1 MELNKKTLRS
11 LFLGV
16 AGCILLYFV
25 LHETE
30 RISALLKSG
39 IRIILPFI
47 AGAAVA
53 FILNVPM
60 RAIEK
65 WFKGVKNPGFRRAL
79 AIVVTLLIVV
89 LVLFGVFYLLIPQI
103 VATVESLV
111 ATLPDFFER
120 VYAQAMEFLNAHPE
134 AMEWLSENT
143 DFENLDWSGLIQ
155 KAVTLIT
162 NSLTTIA
169 DKMLQLV
176 ISLSTGVFNAV
187 VSLVFALYCLARKEI
202 LARQGRRLLYA
213 TVPEKVADEIIRILR
228 MSNSTFS
235 NFISGQCLEAVILG
249 LMFAVCMTVF
259 GMPYMPLVSVTIAVT
274 ALVPI
279 VGAFVGCIVG
289 AFFILID
296 SPILAFWFVIMFLI
310 LQQIEGN
317 LIYPKV
323 VGTSIGL
330 PGMWVLV
337 AVAVGGDLMGVG
349 GMLLMI
355 PLASVIYALLREFS
369 DKRLAAKGIAPEKLQ
384 AQPPIL
390 KSEFK
395 EKLKKTKEKPKKQPE
410 EAPEVI
416 EEVTEEITES
426 LPEETVE
433 EILEEEI
440 EEIAEETTEETPAE
454 VSEEA
459 TEEIPVEVSEEA
471 TEENE
476 E

>member
-1 MELNKKTLRS
+1 MELNKKNLRNI
-11 LFLGV
+11 FLGV
-16 AGCILLYFV
+16 AGCIVLYFV
-25 LHETE
+25 LHETG
-30 RISALLKSG
+30 RIVGLLKTG
-39 IRIILPFI
+39 IKILMPFI
-47 AGAAVA
+47 AGAVVA

-65 WFKGVKNPGFRRAL
+65 WFKGVKKDGLRRAL
-79 AIVVTLLIVV
+79 AIILTLFFVI

-103 VATVESLV
+103 ISTVESLV
-111 ATLPDFFER
+111 ATLPDFFNR
-120 VYAQAMEFLNAHPE
+120 VYNQTMAFLNDNPE
-134 AMEWLSENT
+134 VMEWLSENT
-143 DFENLDWSGLIQ
+143 DFENLDLAGLIQ
-155 KAVTLIT
+155 KLVSFIS
-162 NSLTTIA
+162 NSLTSIA
-169 DKMLQLV
+169 DKAFQLV
-176 ISLSTGVFNAV
+176 IGLSTGIFNGV
-187 VSLVFALYCLARKEI
+187 LSFVFALYCLARKEI

-213 TVPEKVADEIIRILR
+213 IVPEKIADEVVRILR

-249 LMFAVCMTVF
+249 LMFTVCMTIF

-317 LIYPKV
+317 LIYPRV

-337 AVAVGGDLMGVG
+337 AVAVGGDLMGVA

-355 PLASVIYALLREFS
+355 PLASVLYALIREFAH
-369 DKRLAAKGIAPEKLQ
+369 KRLAVRDIAPEKLE
-384 AQPPIL
+384 AQPPEL

-395 EKLKKTKEKPKKQPE
+395 ENREKNRAKRKTKKELRNRKKGKQE
-410 EAPEVI
+410 EAGH
-416 EEVTEEITES
+416 EER
-426 LPEETVE
+426 
-433 EILEEEI
+433 
-440 EEIAEETTEETPAE
+440 A
-454 VSEEA
+454 
-459 TEEIPVEVSEEA
+459 
-471 TEENE
+471 
-476 E
+476 